1 MSAGTRNGVMI
12 LTPDS
17 DDRAFISH
25 PFPKDMDVPIVTQTE
40 VRAALKSTVGKTMS
54 DGEIDALAE
63 YVLSFFGYESEVI
76 DNRLDPDD
84 RDVFYMLEEAG
95 LLSTRQE
102 EVFIKKGKL
111 WRIHYWILRT
121 LVIKEL
127 AANGKPKPVEEA
139 FVYDEVPDE
148 VWNRELVAK

>member
-1 MSAGTRNGVMI
+1 MV
-12 LTPDS
+12 DS
-17 DDRAFISH
+17 LGGAFITH
-25 PFPKDMDVPIVTQTE
+25 APQKEKAVPIVTQTE
-40 VRAALKSTVGKTMS
+40 VRAALKVTVGRRGMS
-54 DGEIDALAE
+54 DDEIEALAE

-76 DNRLDPDD
+76 DNRLDVDD

-121 LVIKEL
+121 HRIKEL
-127 AANGKPKPVEEA
+127 AHGNAPEA
-139 FVYDEVPDE
+139 AQESFGFYNEVPDE
-148 VWNRELVAK
+148 VWNRQIAPHS

>member
-1 MSAGTRNGVMI
+1 M
-12 LTPDS
+12 
-17 DDRAFISH
+17 
-25 PFPKDMDVPIVTQTE
+25 PIVTQTE
-40 VRAALKSTVGKTMS
+40 VRKALKSTVGKGMPE
-54 DGEIDALAE
+54 GEVEALAE

-76 DNRLDPDD
+76 DNKLDPDD

-121 LVIKEL
+121 ARIKEI
-127 AANGKPKPVEEA
+127 AANGRKDAVREA
-139 FVYDEVPDE
+139 FVYDDVPDE
-148 VWNRELVAK
+148 VWDRTVVAR

>member
-1 MSAGTRNGVMI
+1 M
-12 LTPDS
+12 
-17 DDRAFISH
+17 
-25 PFPKDMDVPIVTQTE
+25 PIVTQTE
-40 VRAALKSTVGKTMS
+40 VRAALKATVGKGMPP
-54 DGEIDALAE
+54 EQLDALAE

-121 LVIKEL
+121 SLIKEL
-127 AANGKPKPVEEA
+127 AANGKAKPVEEA
-139 FVYDEVPDE
+139 FGFYDSVPEE
-148 VWNRELVAK
+148 VWNRQLVAK

>member
-1 MSAGTRNGVMI
+1 MA
-12 LTPDS
+12 
-17 DDRAFISH
+17 
-25 PFPKDMDVPIVTQTE
+25 VPIVTQTE
-40 VRAALKSTVGKTMS
+40 VRAALKETVGKTMS
-54 DGEIDALAE
+54 DEELDALAE

-121 LVIKEL
+121 HRIKEI
-127 AANGKPKPVEEA
+127 AANGKPASAREA

-148 VWNRELVAK
+148 VWSRELVAK

>member
-1 MSAGTRNGVMI
+1 M
-12 LTPDS
+12 
-17 DDRAFISH
+17 
-25 PFPKDMDVPIVTQTE
+25 PIVTQTE
-40 VRAALKSTVGKTMS
+40 VRAALQATVGKGMPP
-54 DGEIDALAE
+54 EELDALAE

-121 LVIKEL
+121 KLIKEL
-127 AANGKPKPVEEA
+127 AANGEPKPVDGA
-139 FVYDEVPDE
+139 FVYADVPE
-148 VWNRELVAK
+148 EAWNRQLVAK

>member
-1 MSAGTRNGVMI
+1 MPV
-12 LTPDS
+12 
-17 DDRAFISH
+17 
-25 PFPKDMDVPIVTQTE
+25 VTQTE
-40 VRAALKSTVGKTMS
+40 VRSALRATVGKGMP
-54 DGEIDALAE
+54 DGELDALAE

-121 LVIKEL
+121 HRIKEL
-127 AANGKPKPVEEA
+127 AHGEAPEPVQES
-139 FVYDEVPDE
+139 FGFYNEVPDE
-148 VWNRELVAK
+148 VWNRQVAPNS

>member
-1 MSAGTRNGVMI
+1 M
-12 LTPDS
+12 
-17 DDRAFISH
+17 
-25 PFPKDMDVPIVTQTE
+25 PIVTQSE
-40 VRAALKSTVGKTMS
+40 VRSALRQTVGKGMP
-54 DGEIDALAE
+54 DEEIGALAE